1 MALRFN
7 YRSAMTVYI
16 YGLYDPR
23 TYRIRYIG
31 KTVRIKGRFSYHL
44 NDRRNTHK
52 GRWISSL
59 SKIGMEPIM
68 RVIEVIENDDDTI
81 WPWRERY
88 WISRAKE
95 CGESLTNLDDG
106 GNSGF
111 KKSPESVEKM
121 RQSKI
126 GTKHS
131 DASKAKRSEAMK
143 GRIVSEET
151 RRKISESN
159 KIAKAAYFSIHVP
172 KCRMPKVP
180 KERKPISEE
189 TRQKMR
195 LAKLGKKQSPAAI
208 EASHAPLRGLK
219 RSEETK
225 RKMSEAKRAGW
236 AVRKALQAVNA

>member
-1 MALRFN
+1 
-7 YRSAMTVYI
+7 
-16 YGLYDPR
+16 
-23 TYRIRYIG
+23 
-31 KTVRIKGRFSYHL
+31 
-44 NDRRNTHK
+44 
-52 GRWISSL
+52 
-59 SKIGMEPIM
+59 
-68 RVIEVIENDDDTI
+68 
-81 WPWRERY
+81 
-88 WISRAKE
+88 
-95 CGESLTNLDDG
+95 
-106 GNSGF
+106 
-111 KKSPESVEKM
+111 
-121 RQSKI
+121 
-126 GTKHS
+126 
-131 DASKAKRSEAMK
+131 MK